1 MAEEN
6 DKKNGLPEPERD
18 ELLEDSTPD
27 EDTMEEEPGVVEES
41 SVDSREPEDEQVVEE
56 QPDSE
61 QESVSSSVKEQ
72 FVDFDVWLATLEAN
86 FGPDFEKV
94 LQQHLGPDWNAQ
106 IDKKMMSG
114 EIFHRVV
121 QDIKKGVEGTE
132 TEEDLDTGEMTFQT
146 MNSDGGFGG
155 PGGGGPGGG
164 WPGGPGRGGPGGGGP
179 GGGGPGGG
187 GPGGAAGAD
196 SVPLADLHR
205 KEFKTQDKFKLDTRP
220 DDFEYEK
227 VLRYKGDKENKDPQ
241 DEVVLMDRGDFS
253 KLSYYAQKEKER
265 HHDDLTLQKVLKR
278 DSSIRLS
285 QYRKTNLLLASVA
298 GIVFLYTL
306 FCLVSYFACSVYSR
320 SLVKSLSPDLVFRP
334 STTMHKQG
342 ELAGFNPSD
351 PEKQQPLIYYILRP
365 SLKKLDLTDIGS
377 GGRRRFEL
385 AVCGSSLIVV
395 PRGLSQDSLTVRK
408 YYNQSLP
415 QNLGGV
421 LRLPFVTLT
430 EEKSVVLQAYETVN
444 SSLLPGL
451 LQLEIL
457 DGQGLM
463 LGRAYLSGDWL
474 NISIEKSNVTS
485 GVELQALRSRLVL
498 LFSLLQL

>member
-1 MAEEN
+1 VAEEN
-6 DKKNGLPEPERD
+6 VKKNGLPEPERD
-18 ELLEDSTPD
+18 EPLEDSTPD
-27 EDTMEEEPGVVEES
+27 EKIIEEEPGVVEES
-41 SVDSREPEDEQVVEE
+41 SVDSRESEDEQVVEE

-61 QESVSSSVKEQ
+61 QESVSSSVMEQ

-106 IDKKMMSG
+106 IDKMMMSG
-114 EIFHRVV
+114 DMFHRVV

-132 TEEDLDTGEMTFQT
+132 TEEDLDAGEMTFQT
-146 MNSDGGFGG
+146 MNLDGGF
-155 PGGGGPGGG
+155 
-164 WPGGPGRGGPGGGGP
+164 GGPGGGGP

-187 GPGGAAGAD
+187 GPGGGGPGGGGSGGGGSGGAEDDD

-227 VLRYKGDKENKDPQ
+227 VLRYKGDKENVNQ
-241 DEVVLMDRGDFS
+241 EDEVVLMDRSDFS

-265 HHDDLTLQKVLKR
+265 HQDDLSLQKVLKR
-278 DSSIRLS
+278 DSSNRLN
-285 QYRKTNLLLASVA
+285 QYRKTNLFLASVA

-306 FCLVSYFACSVYSR
+306 FCLVSYFACSIYSR

-351 PEKQQPLIYYILRP
+351 PEKQQPLTYYILRP

-377 GGRRRFEL
+377 GGEKRLEL
-385 AVCGSSLIVV
+385 AVCSSSLIVV

-421 LRLPFVTLT
+421 LGLPFLALT
-430 EEKSVVLQAYETVN
+430 EEKTVVLQAYETVN
-444 SSLLPGL
+444 SSLLPGF

-463 LGRAYLSGDWL
+463 LGRAYLCGGWL

-498 LFSLLQL
+498 LFSLLQF